1 METGDASRRE
11 VVSRG
16 VFFALFRVV
25 EIDELS
31 GPEKAVEWARAM
43 VDEPELRLGF
53 TNGLLQALD
62 DRAQQAENAPGEE
75 GEPPRS
81 AG

>member
-1 METGDASRRE
+1 MTTGDASRRE
-11 VVSRG
+11 VVSQG

-31 GPEKAVEWARAM
+31 GAEKAVEWARAM

-53 TNGLLQALD
+53 TQGFLQAFD
-62 DRAQQAENAPGEE
+62 ARTPQDESPGEPE
-75 GEPPRS
+75 APPPT
-81 AG
+81 G